1 MCLLAGAILTSQ
13 AGFVARFLNHQANE
27 LNDNAFGANELN
39 NNVLGELLKK
49 KMYWVMFPN
58 PIHVFISWGN
68 PHLTSRFCDPFSKT
82 DRLMS

>member
-27 LNDNAFGANELN
+27 LNNNAFGANELN

-49 KMYWVMFPN
+49 KNVLGDVP
-58 PIHVFISWGN
+58 
-68 PHLTSRFCDPFSKT
+68 
-82 DRLMS
+82 